1 MSETEDKQYELN
13 RVSIMSAADIE
24 SRVIPPQPRLV
35 ENYMLDKVMT
45 KIMWQPNGMETVL
58 NIMLKTEI
66 DFDKYKNS
74 FLYLWVL
81 CGPVRLVKLI
91 DERFKQNPITEDLW
105 KLRLLYDDPLE
116 LALCRAAYIGNIVS
130 FVLTCI
136 SPFIAIL
143 FKSPWFLSII
153 LIWFACLF
161 AQYAIFKHTMRFIL
175 FTKIYKQ
182 IVDIIENH
190 YDLHCAYVQRVFE
203 IPQQIEERWQRTQAQ
218 MIEDGMSNAEI
229 RNRKSLELETGSALQ
244 VLGAAI
250 ALQQAKDDAEIH
262 GIKNK
267 TQLDYLQ
274 KELKIKNEELHD
286 PSRQH
291 ELIRASVDAMGQFL
305 VKRAETLAIDDQEKR
320 NINYQLNLLNGIRNG
335 DVPYE
340 QVCDTFDEFR
350 EMETKMKDEGSEY
363 IKRKGTKKSKSAN
376 DTEAEIETEVN
387 SEYEVSDDAMPKDAR
402 KPKSANDA

>member
-1 MSETEDKQYELN
+1 MSETEHKQYELN
-13 RVSIMSAADIE
+13 RVKSIISAADID

-58 NIMLKTEI
+58 NIMLKIEI

-74 FLYLWVL
+74 FLYLWIFP
-81 CGPVRLVKLI
+81 GPVLLVKLI
-91 DERFKQNPITEDLW
+91 DERFKQNPIMEDLR

-116 LALCRAAYIGNIVS
+116 LALCLAAYTGNVIL
-130 FVLTCI
+130 FILTCI

-143 FKSPWFLSII
+143 FKSHWVLWIV

-190 YDLHCAYVQRVFE
+190 YDLHCAYVKRVFE

-218 MIEDGMSNAEI
+218 MIEDGMNGDEI
-229 RNRKSLELETGSALQ
+229 RNRKLLELKTGTALQ
-244 VLGAAI
+244 SLGAAI
-250 ALQQAKDDAEIH
+250 ALQQAKNDAEIQT
-262 GIKNK
+262 IKDRTK
-267 TQLDYLQ
+267 LDYLQ
-274 KELKIKNEELHD
+274 KELRITNEELND

-291 ELIRASVDAMGQFL
+291 ELVRSSVDAMGQFL
-305 VKRAETLAIDDQEKR
+305 VERSKALGVDEQERR
-320 NINYQLNLLNGIRNG
+320 NIQYQLNLLNGIRNG
-335 DVPYE
+335 DVSPE
-340 QVCDTFDEFR
+340 KIHHTFNEFR
-350 EMETKMKDEGSEY
+350 EIEM
-363 IKRKGTKKSKSAN
+363 KSKYKSSNTTDNNASYKSN
-376 DTEAEIETEVN
+376 
-387 SEYEVSDDAMPKDAR
+387 K
-402 KPKSANDA
+402 KPKSANNA